1 MDIGSWVVCFILST
15 VGFCGFAFP
24 STATRE
30 SWPVNLHLASGF
42 GQVTTAAI
50 ALTGITLAI
59 YHGGPTT
66 AFTVFFAASVF
77 TYIALRYMG
86 WHAQRLVVGGE
97 LILVLWA
104 IYSGSEWL
112 WQRLAGH

>member
-42 GQVTTAAI
+42 GQAMTAI
-50 ALTGITLAI
+50 LALTGIAFAT
-59 YHGGPTT
+59 YQGGLTT
-66 AFTVFFAASVF
+66 ALTVVFASSAL
-77 TYIALRYMG
+77 TYIALRYTG
-86 WHAQRLVVGGE
+86 WRAQRLVLGGE
-97 LILVLWA
+97 LILILWA
-104 IYSGSEWL
+104 VYSGSEWL